1 MAQPVNNTLQGG
13 GLLTAP
19 KTTAAAPINFGAV
32 QNTNSLIPAP
42 KPAATNIN
50 YSLPQPQMVTG
61 LVNPPSSS
69 PTQTA
74 APVKPLQTT
83 TAAQPVAPVAPA
95 TTTVPPAGTANGTQT
110 TPTPGLFSSVAS
122 SLANT
127 SPNNNAQIAQNATD
141 IANKYQ
147 ALAIPYLKNAQG
159 QEVGEATTGLSPVG
173 EGNAAIIAN
182 AAGSYMSGL
191 SAQENSALSA
201 NAQGLTA
208 QAQTQSALSSAG
220 SLTQPS
226 ATFPFVF
233 DPATGS
239 FSTSGGN
246 LQTSISGGVQ
256 QAISN
261 PTLYSSLEGAIQATY
276 GQAAAGMFQQAFIQ
290 AGGNPSIAAGQA
302 TGAQALAAAPGQGQA
317 AGEAAVIAA
326 GGQTQAANIQTAGTA
341 ATSAASTA
349 YQTAT
354 QQVAD
359 ANKIYAGVTNVAS
372 QLNDTLSSWHNEG
385 KITNINQAI
394 NAVASITS
402 DPQYQ
407 AYLTALTNTQAAYR
421 AILGSQ
427 GTNPNAAT
435 NESIDVLNPNSSP
448 AAINAA
454 LNQLSKDAYTAT
466 VVPPKQQQTIYAQQ
480 LGIQ

>member
-42 KPAATNIN
+42 KPAAANIN

-69 PTQTA
+69 PAQAA

-83 TAAQPVAPVAPA
+83 TATQPAAPVAPA

-110 TPTPGLFSSVAS
+110 SAPGLFPSVLSSIQGIAGNQTT
-122 SLANT
+122 L
-127 SPNNNAQIAQNATD
+127 AQNAQD
-141 IANKYQ
+141 IANKYG
-147 ALAIPYLKNAQG
+147 AEID
-159 QEVGEATTGLSPVG
+159 TTGQQGASFEAGQRTTGTSPVA
-173 EGNAAIIAN
+173 EGNAAVTAQTTAAQQSAE
-182 AAGSYMSGL
+182 AAGE
-191 SAQENSALSA
+191 SAALQGVQTGINA
-201 NAQGLTA
+201 NTA
-208 QAQTQSALSSAG
+208 ASTALGNVG

-233 DPATGS
+233 DPATGT
-239 FSTSGGN
+239 FTTSGGN

-341 ATSAASTA
+341 STSAASTA

-354 QQVAD
+354 QAVSS
-359 ANKIYAGVTNVAS
+359 ANQTYSGLTGVAS

-385 KITNINQAI
+385 LITNANQAI
-394 NAVASITS
+394 NAIAGITS
-402 DPQYQ
+402 NPQYQ
-407 AYLTALTNTQAAYR
+407 QFVSALANTQAQYAK
-421 AILGSQ
+421 ALGSAGVIPSQ
-427 GTNPNAAT
+427 STQDAL
-435 NESIDVLNPNSSP
+435 SVLNPNSSST
-448 AAINAA
+448 AINAA
-454 LNQLSKDAYTAT
+454 LNQLSKDAYAGI
-466 VVPPKQQQTIYAQQ
+466 VAPPKQQQTIYAQQ

>member
-1 MAQPVNNTLQGG
+1 MAQPISNTLQGG

-19 KTTAAAPINFGAV
+19 KATANTPINFGAL
-32 QNTNSLIPAP
+32 QNTSAP
-42 KPAATNIN
+42 SSVNLN
-50 YSLPQPQMVTG
+50 LPKPQMVTG
-61 LVNPPSSS
+61 LVNPTTPAA
-69 PTQTA
+69 PAPAA
-74 APVKPLQTT
+74 APVKPLQPT
-83 TAAQPVAPVAPA
+83 TATQPVAPVAQ
-95 TTTVPPAGTANGTQT
+95 TTTTPPPGTANGTVAPSQ
-110 TPTPGLFSSVAS
+110 GLFSSVAS
-122 SLANT
+122 SLANN

-147 ALAIPYLKNAQG
+147 ALALPYQKNALG
-159 QEVGEATTGLSPVG
+159 QELGEGSTGLAPIAA
-173 EGNAAIIAN
+173 GNAALIAN

-191 SAQENSALSA
+191 SSQENAALSA
-201 NAQGLTA
+201 NSQGLTA
-208 QAQTQSALSSAG
+208 QSQTQSALSSSG

-233 DPATGS
+233 DPATAS

-317 AGEAAVIAA
+317 AGEAAVIAS
-326 GGQTQAANIQTAGTA
+326 GGQTQAQNNITAGTT
-341 ATSAASTA
+341 ATSAASDA
-349 YQTAT
+349 YKTAT
-354 QQVAD
+354 
-359 ANKIYAGVTNVAS
+359 AGVQAANSTYSGLAGVSS
-372 QLNDTLSSWHNEG
+372 QLNDTLSGWHNNG
-385 KITNINQAI
+385 KMTNVNQIINQIAG
-394 NAVASITS
+394 ITS
-402 DPQYQ
+402 DPNYQ
-407 AYLTALTNTQAAYR
+407 KFVSALTNTQAMYR
-421 AILGSQ
+421 SILGST

-435 NESIDVLNPNSSP
+435 EESIDVLNPGSS
-448 AAINAA
+448 ALTIQTA
-454 LNQLSKDAYTAT
+454 LNQLLTDAYDG
-466 VVPPKQQQTIYAQQ
+466 VVAPPKQQQSIYAKQ